1 MAEIPEKYAS
11 ETLAPLEIR
20 GERQVFREQGG
31 ADFTVTAIDASV
43 RETGKSLTL
52 HVASV
57 KDAQPGAVCIA
68 VRPAAPGGTN
78 AGSADDAD
86 AFADADSCHIL
97 LARHWRASTGKWEWE
112 FPRGMGEPG
121 EHAEQTAA
129 REFREETGIAVDAS
143 CVRALQTMHA
153 DTGVL
158 RDNIAVTCFPVPA
171 DAETTGET
179 DGELDNFVWLG
190 IEQMWRLIADGQL
203 VDGIT
208 LASFMV
214 FVAHLSARAEESQ
227 PR

>member
-1 MAEIPEKYAS
+1 MAEIPERYAPDP
-11 ETLAPLEIR
+11 LAPLEIR
-20 GERQVFREQGG
+20 GERQVFREHGG
-31 ADFTVTAIDASV
+31 ADFTVTAIDTSV
-43 RETGKSLTL
+43 RKTGKSLTL

-68 VRPAAPGGTN
+68 VRPAAPGNTN
-78 AGSADDAD
+78 VGNANDVD
-86 AFADADSCHIL
+86 AFAGIDSCQIL

-121 EHAEQTAA
+121 ENAEQTAA

-143 CVRALQTMHA
+143 CVRTLQTMHA

-158 RDNIAVTCFPVPA
+158 RDNIAVTYFPVST
-171 DAETTGET
+171 DTETAGET
-179 DGELDNFVWLG
+179 DGELSNFVWIG
-190 IEQMWRLIADGQL
+190 IKQMRHLIADGQL

-214 FVAHLSARAEESQ
+214 FIAHLSARAEESKA
-227 PR
+227 R